1 VGGATEPDQHQP
13 FRYNPLSLLHELWKV
28 SIWVYGS
35 TTRVLWVYDTAV
47 FLSRISSARRKSWAF
62 KIAAMHS
69 ASGHWCIFAFV
80 SKHHPVS

>member
-35 TTRVLWVYDTAV
+35 TTRVL
-47 FLSRISSARRKSWAF
+47 
-62 KIAAMHS
+62 
-69 ASGHWCIFAFV
+69 
-80 SKHHPVS
+80 